1 VIDMLRATIDDLR
14 IACSGTLRLGS
25 MPPLDGER
33 TLIRGVTHYLSQIVP
48 GSVYWPLDLS
58 SHDLADGYE
67 VRLAE
72 EALAQ
77 GATGVVIAGRRITPW
92 AGCWTLQ
99 INDAWSAWCEWQL
112 WANRHGL
119 TWDDEEII
127 PPTTWSRTRPGV
139 NRVREYEER
148 KEYRQRPP
156 VADDSARAVVIRIH
170 EFLEHHAND

>member
-1 VIDMLRATIDDLR
+1 MLRATIDDLR
-14 IACSGTLRLGS
+14 IACGGTLRLGS

-33 TLIRGVTHYLSQIVP
+33 TLIRSVTHYLSQIVP

-77 GATGVVIAGRRITPW
+77 GATGVIIAGRRVTPW

-99 INDAWSAWCEWQL
+99 VNDAWSAWCEWQL
-112 WANRHGL
+112 WASRHGL

-127 PPTTWSRTRPGV
+127 PPTTWSRTRPTN
-139 NRVREYEER
+139 NRVRQFQDR
-148 KEYRQRPP
+148 LDASRQRSLIN
-156 VADDSARAVVIRIH
+156 DDSARAAVIKMH
-170 EFLEHHAND
+170 EFLDDHAND